1 MRVRV
6 AGVQAD
12 GRERRDGGRRS
23 DTRGAC
29 ERSWRR
35 ERARWG

>member
-12 GRERRDGGRRS
+12 GRERRDGGGEA
-23 DTRGAC
+23 TRAVRASAPGGG
-29 ERSWRR
+29 